1 MPQGDDHSAVE
12 PEKPKKKP
20 RRVRTAPPEG
30 SDPHPEPEPK
40 RHVSTENDTQLKQ
53 DVPPHWG

>member
-1 MPQGDDHSAVE
+1 MPKDDESWVE
-12 PEKPKKKP
+12 PEPPKKKP
-20 RRVRTAPPEG
+20 RRVRTVPPEG

-40 RHVSTENDTQLKQ
+40 RHVSTENDEQLKR